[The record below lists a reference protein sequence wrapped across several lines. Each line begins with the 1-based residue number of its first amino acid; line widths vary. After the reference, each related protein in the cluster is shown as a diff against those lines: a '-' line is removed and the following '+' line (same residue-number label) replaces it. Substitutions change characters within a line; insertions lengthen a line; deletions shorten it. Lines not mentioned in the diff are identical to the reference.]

1 MAKDT
6 KKELLNFIDHKAFD
20 VILKKDA
27 GKMDGKEQDQLE
39 ELQRKTKK
47 EQEKFHGYGSAK
59 EIKENFLANVR
70 SKPAHKLN
78 KGLKDLKL
86 PTLPDLK
93 DDFEALCNKLGV

>member
-1 MAKDT
+1 MAKDA
-6 KKELLNFIDHKAFD
+6 KKELLNFIDHKAFN
-20 VILKKDA
+20 VILRKA
-27 GKMDGKEQDQLE
+27 PAKMDTKQKEELD

-59 EIKENFLANVR
+59 EVKENFLANVR

-78 KGLKDLKL
+78 NELKDFKL

-93 DDFEALCNKLGV
+93 DEFVALCDKLGV

>member
-1 MAKDT
+1 MAKDA

-27 GKMDGKEQDQLE
+27 GKMDEKEKDQLE
-39 ELQRKTKK
+39 ELQRKTKNEK
-47 EQEKFHGYGSAK
+47 DKFHGYGSAR
-59 EIKENFLANVR
+59 EIKDNFLQNVR

-78 KGLKDLKL
+78 SDLKDFKL

-93 DDFEALCNKLGV
+93 DDFEALCEKLGV

>member
-1 MAKDT
+1 MAKDA

-27 GKMDGKEQDQLE
+27 GKLNGKDKEKLEQ
-39 ELQRKTKK
+39 LQDKTKK

-59 EIKENFLANVR
+59 EVKENFMANVR

-78 KGLKDLKL
+78 NELDDFKL

-93 DDFEALCNKLGV
+93 EDFVALCDKLGI